1 MKNNVLVKALVLV
14 VTVIALGTTAT
25 YAYFQATVKNI
36 ETTSTINITGATLSL
51 TYASGGKT
59 ITGNNILPGWADTK
73 NFSVA
78 MTNETGKSIS
88 YDFKLVV
95 QDSNF
100 YTSTSD
106 IGNLGSSYLEYQLYK
121 TCTSAY
127 SCSDTPTATLVSINK
142 NSTGEKKLPIGSDSN
157 NGSTTKYYQLK
168 LSFPNL
174 TKAQKQTGVDDQA
187 LKFQGYVTVESSAN
201 ITANS

>member
-1 MKNNVLVKALVLV
+1 MKNNVIVKALVLV

-25 YAYFQATVKNI
+25 FAYFQATINNV
-36 ETTSTINITGATLSL
+36 ETSSTINITGATLSL
-51 TYASGGKT
+51 TYNKGDKT

-88 YDFKLVV
+88 YDFYLNV
-95 QDSNF
+95 QESNF

-106 IGNLGSSYLEYQLYK
+106 IDGLGSSYLEYQLYK

-127 SCSDTPTATLVSINK
+127 SCSDTQTAALVSINK
-142 NSTGEKKLPIGSDSN
+142 NSSGDKKLLIGNDSN

-174 TKAQKQTGVDDQA
+174 SKAQKQTGTDNNA
-187 LKFQGYVTVESSAN
+187 LKFQGYVTVESTAN